1 MSCRA
6 SCAGSLNIAKYF
18 IMNDISSIFFERLRD
33 KMVPII
39 IEKRRAMGD
48 SEKEIENF
56 IDLYSWVGPSEAM
69 ARINVQK
76 P

>member
-1 MSCRA
+1 M
-6 SCAGSLNIAKYF
+6 NIAKYF

>member
-1 MSCRA
+1 
-6 SCAGSLNIAKYF
+6 
-18 IMNDISSIFFERLRD
+18 MNDISSNFFERLRD